1 MRPSRV
7 KLFVPAIRVVGFI
20 AAIGILV
27 VMAIRA
33 ARTLDLH
40 DITWWPLPLA
50 FVGAT
55 AWWLLGARSWA
66 ILVAGRAS
74 RQDISIWCRTQAF
87 RYLPGGIWAPAA
99 RAVAIPG
106 GVVDRVSI
114 VVADNAI
121 ALCAALAIG
130 SAAFVATGGVRWL
143 PVVAVIGVP
152 TLVSRWAVRR
162 TRMSANRTFR
172 ATWNY
177 LIAFAVY
184 SLAAVLVQAA
194 VSGLQ
199 DPLAV
204 AGAAAI
210 AWSAGFVVVIVPSGV
225 GVREVVYVG
234 LLSSALPTGEAE
246 AAALILR
253 GLTTIAELAV
263 LLVVTG
269 TTLTARTPVDETTAS
284 RQG

>member
-1 MRPSRV
+1 M
-7 KLFVPAIRVVGFI
+7 KLFVPTIRVIGSVG
-20 AAIGILV
+20 AIGILV
-27 VMAIRA
+27 FMAIRA

-50 FVGAT
+50 FVGTA

-66 ILVAGRAS
+66 ILVAGRTS

-114 VVADNAI
+114 VATDNAI

-130 SAAFVATGGVRWL
+130 GASFAATGGLRWL
-143 PVVAVIGVP
+143 PLVAVIGVP
-152 TLVSRWAVRR
+152 TLVSRLAAQRA
-162 TRMSANRTFR
+162 RMSSSRTFR

-184 SLAAVLVQAA
+184 SLAAVLVQTA

-234 LLSSALPTGEAE
+234 LLSSALPTAEAA

-269 TTLTARTPVDETTAS
+269 TTLTSRTPVDETTANP
-284 RQG
+284 QG